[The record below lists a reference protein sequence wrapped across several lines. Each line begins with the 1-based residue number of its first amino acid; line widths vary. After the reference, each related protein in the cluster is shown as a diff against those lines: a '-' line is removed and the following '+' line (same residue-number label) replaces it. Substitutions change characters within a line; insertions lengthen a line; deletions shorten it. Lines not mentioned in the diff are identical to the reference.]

1 MNMESQPKENI
12 LLLFCWLDEVYSI
25 HGGQRLPSSVY
36 VFYHCNEKNDN
47 QATRWMVNAAIKI
60 QMLILPL
67 FKPYNPICN
76 AIWGILHIS

>member
-1 MNMESQPKENI
+1 MFFRQVPIAAKQLNWKSSKKPIFLFFFFKGRIMNMESQPKENI

-47 QATRWMVNAAIKI
+47 QATR
-60 QMLILPL
+60 
-67 FKPYNPICN
+67 
-76 AIWGILHIS
+76 